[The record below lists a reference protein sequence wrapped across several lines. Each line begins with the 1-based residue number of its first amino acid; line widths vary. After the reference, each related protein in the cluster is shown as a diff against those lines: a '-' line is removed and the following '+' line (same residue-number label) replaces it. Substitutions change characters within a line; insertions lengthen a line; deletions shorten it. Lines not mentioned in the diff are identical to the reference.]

1 MSNRGIGK
9 SLEQVLRALGA
20 VVRSSYRLAPAAVV
34 LMILVVAIVVA
45 ATIWSTEL
53 MTGVVLLIVLAISL
67 LLFLSSWNY
76 GEAALALAAGLLTVY
91 SVTWTP
97 KKFVAFVAVWLTF
110 SAVAL
115 LASSIR
121 AASQLETI
129 YLGAAAALAG
139 HSDLA
144 AIKTMER
151 TLRKVASDY
160 EGYLL
165 GGREKAEAIRIFAFR
180 RLPLQIFPSGL
191 SAVDT
196 LSTALQL
203 DAVAVAN
210 LVCDVTKA
218 FEGTGASDLPRSLTT
233 FSSTL
238 HDTAAPP
245 SDFVEAFTNSR
256 HLLLGRRLSPDAYF
270 IGLKIALESGV
281 APAQAGDH
289 LARSASDA

>member
-1 MSNRGIGK
+1 MSNRGIGQ
-9 SLEQVLRALGA
+9 SLGQVLSALGA
-20 VVRSSYRLAPAAVV
+20 AVRSSYQLAPAAVIV
-34 LMILVVAIVVA
+34 MILLAAIVVA
-45 ATIWSTEL
+45 ATIWSTAL

-97 KKFVAFVAVWLTF
+97 KKFIAFVAVWLAF
-110 SAVAL
+110 SGVAL

-129 YLGAAAALAG
+129 YLNAAAALAG
-139 HSDLA
+139 HSDPA
-144 AIKTMER
+144 AIKAMELV
-151 TLRKVASDY
+151 LRKVAADY
-160 EGYLL
+160 KGYLL
-165 GGREKAEAIRIFAFR
+165 GGKEKAEAIRVFAFR
-180 RLPLQIFPSGL
+180 RLPLEVFPSGL

-203 DAVAVAN
+203 DAIAVAN

-218 FEGTGASDLPRSLTT
+218 FEGIDASNLPRSLAT
-233 FSSTL
+233 FTSTL
-238 HDTAAPP
+238 NNTAAPP

-256 HLLLGRRLSPDAYF
+256 HLLLGRRLSPDDYF
-270 IGLKIALESGV
+270 IGLKDALESGV
-281 APAQAGDH
+281 APAQTGDY
-289 LARSASDA
+289 LAKFARDV